1 MGVLCLW
8 DGGNES
14 YKMHVSSEQTEAL
27 KRPDLN
33 GAVEGTVVWGTSAAM
48 KALRRL
54 ISDTAETDLPIFLVG
69 ESGSGKEAIAW
80 EVHRLSR
87 YRDAAFFKFNCRS
100 LNQGSLLAQL
110 QGSSGENG
118 NGLSSPT
125 RGTMLLDNVCE
136 LDQDGQRR
144 LLIHLP
150 EERVISNGNGDG
162 TRLVSTARREIEDE
176 FRAGNFNAE
185 LYFRLNGVCVRVPA
199 LRERKDDVPELVD
212 HFLGKYGDLFERR
225 RPKISEDCMRRLAE
239 YSWPGNVRQLE
250 TTIKRIVATG
260 DTDVA
265 MADLV
270 EIARGVPKG
279 SQVIGPS
286 LKVASKA
293 ASRQAE
299 RELLSKALERTHW
312 NRKRAAQELQISYK
326 ALLYK
331 LKQLGLD
338 NTEAS

>member
-1 MGVLCLW
+1 MA
-8 DGGNES
+8 
-14 YKMHVSSEQTEAL
+14 VSSGQTETL
-27 KRPDLN
+27 KQSELHGTEL
-33 GAVEGTVVWGTSAAM
+33 GAVIWGSSASM

-87 YRDAAFFKFNCRS
+87 HRESAFFKFNCRS
-100 LNQGSLLAQL
+100 LNHGGLLAQL
-110 QGSSGENG
+110 QASSNENG
-118 NGLSSPT
+118 NGFITPT

-136 LDQDGQRR
+136 LDHEGQQR
-144 LLIHLP
+144 LLVHLP
-150 EERVISNGNGDG
+150 EERVVSNGNGSG
-162 TRLVSTARREIEDE
+162 TRLVSTARREIEDD
-176 FRAGNFNAE
+176 FRAGIFNAE
-185 LYFRLNGVCVRVPA
+185 LYFRLNGVCLRVPS
-199 LRERKDDVPELVD
+199 LRQRKEDVPELVE
-212 HFLGKYGDLFERR
+212 HFLDKYGDLFERP
-225 RPKISEDCMRRLAE
+225 RPKIAEEWMRRLCE
-239 YSWPGNVRQLE
+239 YSWPGNIRQLE

-260 DTDVA
+260 DAEIA

-270 EIARGVPKG
+270 EISRGVPRENQAL
-279 SQVIGPS
+279 SQS
-286 LKVASKA
+286 LKVASRA

-338 NTEAS
+338 STEIS

>member
-1 MGVLCLW
+1 MAA
-8 DGGNES
+8 
-14 YKMHVSSEQTEAL
+14 SSGQTETI
-27 KRPDLN
+27 KQPDLT
-33 GAVEGTVVWGTSAAM
+33 GSDVGKVIWGSSASM

-54 ISDTAETDLPIFLVG
+54 ITDTAETDLPIFLVG
-69 ESGSGKEAIAW
+69 ESGSGKEAMAW

-87 YRDAAFFKFNCRS
+87 HRDSAFFKFNCRS
-100 LNQGSLLAQL
+100 LNHGGLLAQL
-110 QGSSGENG
+110 QASSSENG
-118 NGLSSPT
+118 SGFSAPT

-136 LDQDGQRR
+136 LDHEGQQR

-150 EERVISNGNGDG
+150 EERVVSSGNGNA
-162 TRLVSTARREIEDE
+162 TRLVSTARREIEDD
-176 FRAGNFNAE
+176 FRAGIFNAE
-185 LYFRLNGVCVRVPA
+185 LYFRLNGVCLRVPS
-199 LRERKDDVPELVD
+199 LRQRKEDVPELVD
-212 HFLGKYGDLFERR
+212 HFLDMYGDLFERS
-225 RPKISEDCMRRLAE
+225 RPKISEECMRRLSE

-260 DTDVA
+260 DPEIA

-270 EIARGVPKG
+270 EISRGVPRETQ
-279 SQVIGPS
+279 SLNQS
-286 LKVASKA
+286 LKVASRA

-338 NTEAS
+338 NTEIS